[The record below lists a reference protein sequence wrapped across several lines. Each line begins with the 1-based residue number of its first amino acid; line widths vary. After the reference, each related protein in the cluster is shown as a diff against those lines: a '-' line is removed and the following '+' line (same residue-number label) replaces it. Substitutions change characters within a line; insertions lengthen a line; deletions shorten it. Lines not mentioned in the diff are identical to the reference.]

1 MYIYIYI
8 FIYNKDWKAW
18 PDRKGFMPAGFS
30 ISFGCLKKFD
40 KNTFPFSLLKKSSII
55 GIT

>member
-1 MYIYIYI
+1 MYIYI